1 MCGIIGV
8 VGSPD
13 SRPDTLDVLL
23 EGLERLE
30 YRGYDSAGVALV
42 RPGETW
48 RRRAAAGVESVAAL
62 RLACRDAPTGARTGI
77 GHTRWATHGAPEAE
91 NAHPHLDCTGRVAII
106 HNGIIE
112 NHATLRDDL
121 ATRGHVFAS
130 VTDSEVLAH
139 LVEEARA
146 TGLDLLDAVRASL
159 DVVRGAFAVAVVD
172 ADEPEVIVAARRV
185 SPLIVGTAP
194 GVSYVASDVPAILDR
209 AKLFYAVNDDEVV
222 RLSPEGF
229 RAVDLE
235 GSPIRLRQLAIDW
248 DLETAERGGHDD
260 FLSKEIAEQPEALR
274 ATLTDRRRRDG
285 AITFDELRV
294 DDDELIAVRRVVLV
308 AAGTSHHAALV
319 AKYAIE
325 RWARLSVEVDI
336 SSEYRYRDPIVEIGT
351 LVIAVSQSGET
362 IDTIQAAR
370 EARRRGAR
378 VVAVT
383 NIVDS
388 SLAREAD
395 AVIYTRAGLE
405 VSVASTKAFVTQV
418 AALELLALRL
428 AQLRATL
435 SAPDVEALFLGL
447 RAVADQVAT
456 TLARHDA
463 VHEVATTLAS
473 TRDFFFLG
481 RHVGFPTALEGA
493 LKFKELTYR
502 HAEGYPAGELKH
514 GPLALIEPG
523 VVVVAVTT
531 DPALHAKL
539 LSNMAEVKARG
550 ATVVAV
556 ATDDDE
562 SVAAVADFVL
572 RVPATEPLFTP
583 MVDIVVLQLFA
594 YDTARLLGRNVDRPR
609 NLAKTVTVE

>member
-13 SRPDTLDVLL
+13 TLETLL
-23 EGLERLE
+23 EGLARLE

-48 RRRAAAGVESVAAL
+48 RARTAEGTESVKAL
-62 RLACRDAPTGARTGI
+62 REECDLAPLGFSSGI
-77 GHTRWATHGAPEAE
+77 GHTRWATHGGPETI
-91 NAHPHLDCTGRVAII
+91 NAHPHLDCSGNIAII

-112 NHATLRDDL
+112 NHTELQEQLEA
-121 ATRGHVFAS
+121 RGHVFS
-130 VTDSEVLAH
+130 SRTDSEVLAH
-139 LVEEARA
+139 LIEESRA
-146 TGLDLLDAVRASL
+146 NGFELIEAVRRSL
-159 DVVRGAFAVAVVD
+159 LVVRGAFAVAAMD
-172 ADEPEVIVAARRV
+172 ATEPDVIVAARRI

-194 GVSYVASDVPAILDR
+194 GVTYLASDIPAILDR
-209 AKLFYAVNDDEVV
+209 ATAFYAVSDDEIV
-222 RLSPEGF
+222 RLAPEGF

-235 GSPIRLRQLAIDW
+235 GVPVHLHPLSVDW
-248 DLETAERGGHDD
+248 DLETAEKGGHDD
-260 FLSKEIAEQPEALR
+260 FMTKEIEEQPDAIR
-274 ATLTDRRRRDG
+274 STLLDRRRRDG
-285 AITFDELRV
+285 TITFDELRIP
-294 DDDELIAVRRVVLV
+294 DDELRDVRRVVIV
-308 AAGTSHHAALV
+308 AAGTSHHAGQV

-336 SSEYRYRDPIVEIGT
+336 ASEYRYRDPIVEIGT
-351 LVIAVSQSGET
+351 LVIGISQSGET
-362 IDTIQAAR
+362 IDTIQAIR
-370 EARRRGAR
+370 EAKRRGAR

-388 SLAREAD
+388 SLARESD

-405 VSVASTKAFVTQV
+405 VSVASTKVFLAQV

-428 AQLRATL
+428 AQLRDTVPA
-435 SAPDVEALFLGL
+435 SDVDAHFLGL
-447 RAVADQVAT
+447 NAVAAQVAT
-456 TLARHDA
+456 VLTRRSA
-463 VHEVATTLAS
+463 VEDVAKQLLGA
-473 TRDFFFLG
+473 RDFFFLG

-493 LKFKELTYR
+493 LKLKELSYL

-523 VVVVAVTT
+523 VVVVAVVT
-531 DPALHAKL
+531 DPAMHEKM
-539 LSNMAEVKARG
+539 LSNLAEVKARG

-562 SVAAVADFVL
+562 SIAAIADYVL
-572 RVPATEPLFTP
+572 RVPATEPMFSP
-583 MVDIVVLQLFA
+583 MVDVVPLQLFA
-594 YDTARLLGRNVDRPR
+594 YAMARGLGRNIDRPR